1 MRKNDKSAILQNI
14 ANNYKYNKKYHR
26 KKISSMSSS
35 ASTST
40 MLQQEQNQQQQH
52 QQRQRPHRRDCR
64 VSHWSEWSECNK
76 TCGIGEMH
84 RYRRIIKH
92 PKRGGRS
99 CPPLKE
105 SKWCGTGNGC
115 PKDDDGG
122 GDTGDKE
129 DQPENYINW

>member
-1 MRKNDKSAILQNI
+1 
-14 ANNYKYNKKYHR
+14 
-26 KKISSMSSS
+26 
-35 ASTST
+35 
-40 MLQQEQNQQQQH
+40 MLQQEHNQQ

-105 SKWCGTGNGC
+105 SKWCGTGKGC
-115 PKDDDGG
+115 PMDDT
-122 GDTGDKE
+122 DTGLSKE
-129 DQPENYINW
+129 EQQPENYINW

>member
-1 MRKNDKSAILQNI
+1 
-14 ANNYKYNKKYHR
+14 
-26 KKISSMSSS
+26 MSSS
-35 ASTST
+35 ASTSTST
-40 MLQQEQNQQQQH
+40 MLQQEQYQQ

-115 PKDDDGG
+115 PTDNNGDI

-129 DQPENYINW
+129 EQPENYINW